1 MTSGT
6 GGHSVLDLMC
16 DKHTVVRFWIRVVI
30 IQKLIGK
37 TTGEIPIFLMLFEKG
52 VNILISL
59 NKTFVTCLSF
69 VS

>member
-6 GGHSVLDLMC
+6 GGHSVLDLVS
-16 DKHTVVRFWIRVVI
+16 DKHTVVRFRIRSVI

-37 TTGEIPIFLMLFEKG
+37 TTGKIRIFWLLFEKG